1 MTVSAPRRNSGR
13 AGQDTRSRLVDAAV
27 QLYGTR
33 GIGAVSL
40 REISVAAGQKNP
52 NALQYHFGSRDGLL
66 QAIVDRHA
74 SAIGELRAG
83 YVARAGQ
90 GAWPAAEA
98 SARCLVMPII
108 DYVIDQE
115 AGLNFVRVVS
125 QLRTLNAA
133 TAVGDPPA
141 VAVSFPREEGLRAL
155 LGEALGKLPR
165 AEAQQRVNLVV
176 NTTFHAIAEIF
187 HGSSA
192 VTTAH
197 PLSSRLAMVEQLVC
211 MLSGFLAAPS
221 LGAASARQA

>member
-1 MTVSAPRRNSGR
+1 MTVSSRTGGR
-13 AGQDTRSRLVDAAV
+13 AGQETRNRLVDAAV
-27 QLYGTR
+27 RLYGTR

-40 REISVAAGQKNP
+40 REISAAAGQKNP

-66 QAIVDRHA
+66 QAVIDRHA
-74 SAIGELRAG
+74 GAIGELRAQ
-83 YVARAGQ
+83 YVVRAEQ

-108 DYVIDQE
+108 DYVIDE
-115 AGLNFVRVVS
+115 DAGLNFVRVVS

-141 VAVSFPREEGLRAL
+141 VAVTFPREEGLRNL
-155 LGEALGKLPR
+155 LGAALGGLPR

-187 HGSSA
+187 HGAQA
-192 VTTAH
+192 VTAAH

-211 MLSGFLAAPS
+211 MLSAYLSAPGLAT
-221 LGAASARQA
+221 GASPPD